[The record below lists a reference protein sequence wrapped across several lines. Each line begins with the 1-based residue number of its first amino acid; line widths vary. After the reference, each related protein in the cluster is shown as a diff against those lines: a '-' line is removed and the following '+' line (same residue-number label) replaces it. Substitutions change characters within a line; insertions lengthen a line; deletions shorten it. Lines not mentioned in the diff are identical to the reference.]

1 MDLDYKKIGIRIKEE
16 RLKLNLSQEKLSEM
30 INMSKEHMSHIECGT
45 TKLSL
50 PTLVKIC
57 NSLGISP
64 DLILLDSIY
73 KCKEL
78 LYDEFAKI
86 INKCNELDIRLI
98 IETAK
103 AIKSVNKS
111 NL

>member
-1 MDLDYKKIGIRIKEE
+1 MELDYKRIGIRIKEE
-16 RLKLNLSQEKLSEM
+16 RLKMNLSQEKLAEM

-57 NSLGISP
+57 NSLCISP

-86 INKCNELDIRLI
+86 INECTELDLRLI

-111 NL
+111 NF